1 MYKEIIEYLLEI
13 ALRHKAVRT
22 AKYQSRSLINQ
33 QNNNGYMQVI
43 IEGDVYAQ
51 YILSSGIYTMTFNI
65 DILDF
70 INADNSPLEAH
81 SDTFQVANEI
91 ISFIENDGKYKALIS
106 VYDYS
111 MLTISHFTDDNAFGV
126 RVTLELQVPNPVN
139 ECTLSDNFD
148 DEVPE
153 EKIETITLASEDECT
168 NTKHTRIKQTITLNP
183 KKLK

>member
-1 MYKEIIEYLLEI
+1 MYKELINYLLEI
-13 ALRHKAVRT
+13 ALRHKAVKT

-43 IEGDVYAQ
+43 IEDDVYAQ

-70 INADNSPLEAH
+70 INADNNPLEAH

-91 ISFIENDGKYKALIS
+91 ISFIENDAKYKAILS

-111 MLTISHFTDDNAFGV
+111 MLTLSHFTNDNAFGQ
-126 RVTLELQVPNPVN
+126 RITLELQVPNPVN
-139 ECTLSDNFD
+139 MCALSDNFD

-153 EKIETITLASEDECT
+153 EKKQILTLSSTDECT
-168 NTKHTRIKQTITLNP
+168 NNKTTGLKQTITLKP
-183 KKLK
+183 KKK